1 MPRDP
6 GPNLAIDPFLNPDLP
21 ARIGRSQPRGGGCG
35 AVFGARA
42 SRYQAPEG
50 SQPLSFRDG
59 SATLKQPRSTGANLE
74 SIWGVLPFFPFHLS
88 AQNPFIRYAPLPP
101 NLTHGLANHSHTSLA
116 RAQTGQATT
125 EQTHLHIQNPDA
137 TMADRTIIQASAV
150 FPVVPLTTTF
160 TAPGTACSGIYFPTS
175 LQNIAMFHDEP
186 SCLPSGFST
195 AQSAFFSP
203 GIICPSG
210 YYSACHDT
218 AGIASVTTVTCCPS
232 LADRGIKFTCVDPKT
247 LGGVFTSKFC
257 SWQAPASPGLPVSVT
272 RSDTSRR
279 TSTIVDNM
287 VSPGGINAFGIRMVH
302 QATDLQVLSTA
313 TSLRGSS
320 GSSST
325 AGVTGPGPVQSGLTE
340 GQTSGGS
347 SSGLSQGATIG
358 IGVGV
363 AVLVLAALAGLFL
376 WWRKR
381 RRAAAAGAPL
391 PASPQAEALMP
402 ENKYH
407 YSGHPQNP
415 HIYDAKGGWVPA
427 PASELSNAG
436 VAEMPGQTY
445 VVELPT
451 ERPQR

>member
-1 MPRDP
+1 
-6 GPNLAIDPFLNPDLP
+6 
-21 ARIGRSQPRGGGCG
+21 
-35 AVFGARA
+35 
-42 SRYQAPEG
+42 
-50 SQPLSFRDG
+50 
-59 SATLKQPRSTGANLE
+59 
-74 SIWGVLPFFPFHLS
+74 
-88 AQNPFIRYAPLPP
+88 
-101 NLTHGLANHSHTSLA
+101 
-116 RAQTGQATT
+116 
-125 EQTHLHIQNPDA
+125 
-137 TMADRTIIQASAV
+137 MADRTIIQASAV

-218 AGIASVTTVTCCPS
+218 AGIATVTTVTCCPS

-279 TSTIVDNM
+279 TSTIVDTM

-302 QATDLQVLSTA
+302 QETDLQVLSTA
-313 TSLRGSS
+313 TTSRGSS
-320 GSSST
+320 GSSPT
-325 AGVTGPGPVQSGLTE
+325 AGVTEPVQSGLTG
-340 GQTSGGS
+340 GQNNGGS

-358 IGVGV
+358 IAVAV

-381 RRAAAAGAPL
+381 RRAAAAAGAPL
-391 PASPQAEALMP
+391 NASPQAEALMP
-402 ENKYH
+402 ENKYY
-407 YSGHPQNP
+407 YSGHPQNL
-415 HIYDAKGGWVPA
+415 HTQEAKSGWGAA
-427 PASELSNAG
+427 PVSELSNAG